1 MDDINKKLADLLNDP
16 DSMNRVREMAES
28 ILGSDNKQTE
38 TKSSAS
44 DLSSIF
50 GGDIDP
56 ATLGKIMSI
65 ISKVKSN
72 HHDNR
77 AQLLLALKPHLSVPR
92 REKVDTAIKLLKLI
106 DLLPLIQESGMF
118 EF

>member
-28 ILGSDNKQTE
+28 ILGTDSKQTE
-38 TKSSAS
+38 NKPPPT
-44 DLSSIF
+44 DFGSIF
-50 GGDIDP
+50 SGDIDP
-56 ATLGKIMSI
+56 ATLGKIMTI
-65 ISKVKSN
+65 ISKLKTD
-72 HHDNR
+72 HDDNR
-77 AQLLLALKPHLSVPR
+77 AQLLLALKPHLSTPR